1 MQMSHNIS
9 DILPPVYRAALRNI
23 HWEAAQEL
31 RLRAGRP
38 VFLRTA
44 AGEQPLRTCGPVTR
58 ADLDWILSAATGQ
71 SAYSA
76 QEAVRDGYFTL
87 PGGHRLGIC
96 GTLARH
102 ADGTVGLKSLTSL
115 NIRLAHDVRID
126 TGGLRPALRDSLLIV
141 GPPGSGKTTLLR
153 ACIRAL
159 SRGGACVGVVDE
171 RGELGQFDLGEHVD
185 VLCGCGKQYGLERL
199 LRTMGPDWLAVDEIS
214 AEEDVYA
221 LEKAA
226 YCGVRLLA
234 TAHACSTDDLRR
246 RRLYRLLL
254 ETGVFRT
261 ALVLDR
267 NQTFSEERLVTE

>member
-1 MQMSHNIS
+1 MQMKQSIP

-23 HWEAAQEL
+23 HWEAVQEM
-31 RLRAGRP
+31 RLRAGQP
-38 VFLRTA
+38 VFLKTA
-44 AGEQPLRTCGPVTR
+44 AGEQPLYTCGPATR
-58 ADLDWILSAATGQ
+58 ADLEWILSAATGQ

-96 GTLARH
+96 GALVRR
-102 ADGTVGLKSLTSL
+102 ADGTVGLKNLTSL
-115 NIRLAHDVRID
+115 NLRLAHDVRID
-126 TGGLRPALRDSLLIV
+126 TGGLRHALRDSLLIA

-159 SRGGACVGVVDE
+159 SRDGACVGVVDE

-185 VLCGCGKQYGLERL
+185 VLGGCEKQYGLERL

-214 AEEDVYA
+214 AEGDIYA

-234 TAHACSTDDLRR
+234 TAHAAGADDLRR

-254 ETGVFRT
+254 DMGVFRT
-261 ALVLDR
+261 ALVLHAD
-267 NQTFSEERLVTE
+267 QTFSEERLVTE